1 MFIHHVVTKLN
12 ISKKSYILLKY
23 MMSRVYPIRTTRQ
36 HWNIPLFNYHICSE
50 KCSVIQL
57 QYDNILMDIDNPD
70 YDQISKKCS
79 NSDKLQK
86 TFINLSEF
94 DIYNPCGVNGPLYDP
109 EMIVIPD
116 RVFSL
121 SITFPLNNGVDINI
135 RSPTSKG
142 LTLKELIFSIKK
154 LYEFIYQ
161 EEERTA
167 TPITYH
173 LKKICETCIS
183 TDILD
188 YIKEVSINTEL
199 ECSICYSSLY
209 IETDKVCELDCKHY
223 FHKKC
228 ISEWLLK
235 SEHKNCPLCRKYVY
249 TCSECNGSGFIYY
262 DFSGTVIP
270 MEHRGIIIN
279 RNSTNGIFG
288 IYGYDFEHLLLKK
301 MIYNR
306 MSKKLSIFI
315 GS

>member
-1 MFIHHVVTKLN
+1 
-12 ISKKSYILLKY
+12 
-23 MMSRVYPIRTTRQ
+23 MMIRIYPIRTTRQ
-36 HWNIPLFNYHICSE
+36 HWNIPIYNYHTCSDSC
-50 KCSVIQL
+50 KVIQI
-57 QYDNILMDIDNPD
+57 QYDNIIMDIDNPE
-70 YDQISKKCS
+70 YDHNSKKCS
-79 NSDKLQK
+79 NNDKLDK

-94 DIYNPCGVNGPLYDP
+94 DIYNPCGMDGPLYDP

-121 SITFPLNNGVDINI
+121 SITFPLIIGVDINI

-167 TPITYH
+167 TPVTYH
-173 LKKICETCIS
+173 LKKVCDTCDNIN
-183 TDILD
+183 ILD
-188 YIKEVSINTEL
+188 HIKEVSDLNKYNINIDS
-199 ECSICYSSLY
+199 ECSICYSCLCVDSEKAGHLG
-209 IETDKVCELDCKHY
+209 TDLTICELDCKHY

-228 ISEWLLK
+228 IGEWLLK

-262 DFSGTVIP
+262 DYSGTVIP
-270 MEHRGIIIN
+270 MEHRGIIVN
-279 RNSTNGIFG
+279 RNTTNGIFG
-288 IYGYDFEHLLLKK
+288 IYGYDFEHLFLKK

>member
-1 MFIHHVVTKLN
+1 MLP
-12 ISKKSYILLKY
+12 
-23 MMSRVYPIRTTRQ
+23 RVYPIRTTRQ
-36 HWNIPLFNYHICSE
+36 HWNIPLFNYHICSDN
-50 KCSVIQL
+50 CAVIQI
-57 QYDNILMDIDNPD
+57 QYDNVLMDVDNPD
-70 YDQISKKCS
+70 YDQTSKKCS
-79 NSDKLQK
+79 NNDKLEK

-94 DIYNPCGVNGPLYDP
+94 DINNPCGVDGPLYDP

-121 SITFPLNNGVDINI
+121 SITFPLLNGVDINI

-142 LTLKELIFSIKK
+142 LTLKELVFSIKK

-167 TPITYH
+167 TPVTYH
-173 LKKICETCIS
+173 LKKVCETCVNI
-183 TDILD
+183 DILD
-188 YIKEVSINTEL
+188 HIKEVSDLNKYNINIES
-199 ECSICYSSLY
+199 ECSICYSSLSVDSEDEMM
-209 IETDKVCELDCKHY
+209 ICELDCKHY

-228 ISEWLLK
+228 IKEWLLK

-249 TCSECNGSGFIYY
+249 TCTQCNGSGFIYY

-270 MEHRGIIIN
+270 IEHRGIIIN
-279 RNSTNGIFG
+279 RNTTDGMFG

-306 MSKKLSIFI
+306 ISKKLSIFI

>member
-1 MFIHHVVTKLN
+1 
-12 ISKKSYILLKY
+12 
-23 MMSRVYPIRTTRQ
+23 MMIRIYPIRTTRQ
-36 HWNIPLFNYHICSE
+36 HWNIPIYNYHTCSDSG
-50 KCSVIQL
+50 KVIQI
-57 QYDNILMDIDNPD
+57 QYDNIIMDIDNPE
-70 YDQISKKCS
+70 YDHNSKKCS
-79 NSDKLQK
+79 NNDKLDK

-94 DIYNPCGVNGPLYDP
+94 DIYNPCGMDGPLYDP

-121 SITFPLNNGVDINI
+121 SITFPLIIGVDINI

-167 TPITYH
+167 TPVTYH
-173 LKKICETCIS
+173 LKKVCDTCDNIN
-183 TDILD
+183 ILD
-188 YIKEVSINTEL
+188 HIKEVSDLNKYNINIDS
-199 ECSICYSSLY
+199 ECSICYSCLCVDSEKAGHLG
-209 IETDKVCELDCKHY
+209 TDLTICELDCKHY

-228 ISEWLLK
+228 IGEWLLK

-262 DFSGTVIP
+262 DYSGTVIP
-270 MEHRGIIIN
+270 MEHRGIIVN
-279 RNSTNGIFG
+279 RNTTNGIFG
-288 IYGYDFEHLLLKK
+288 IYGYDFEHLFLKK